1 MSKLLTGK
9 DLKVGKRYAILGNY
23 VPFDVGGCELNMD
36 MFVVERFD
44 SSGYLLA
51 SDVSYEGSKG
61 TWCLFDVKET
71 PLTFIEVVGEDAV
84 DTAHKQEE
92 NDVQEK
98 HLVAVYQN
106 EFKATNMTYTGKSV
120 DEIVS
125 AMEDAGDDFRDF
137 VIYDL
142 TGLESK
148 KIKLGLE

>member
-9 DLKVGKRYAILGNY
+9 DLKVGKRYAVVGKY
-23 VPFDVGGCELNMD
+23 TSDDVGGCELNMD
-36 MFVVERFD
+36 TFVVERFD
-44 SSGYLLA
+44 GSGDLYA
-51 SDVSYEGSKG
+51 SDVSYDGSNG
-61 TWCLFDVKET
+61 TWCLFYPRET
-71 PLTFIEVVGEDAV
+71 SLTFIEVVDGEEHNNEKKD
-84 DTAHKQEE
+84 E
-92 NDVQEK
+92 NIVQEK

-106 EFKATNMTYTGKSV
+106 EFKATNMTYAGKSV

>member
-23 VPFDVGGCELNMD
+23 VPFDVGGCKLNMNT
-36 MFVVERFD
+36 FVVEEIGED
-44 SSGYLLA
+44 GGLQG
-51 SDVSYEGSKG
+51 SDVYFYGSAG
-61 TWCLFDVKET
+61 TWCLFNINET
-71 PLTFIEVVGEDAV
+71 PLTFIEVVAGEEH
-84 DTAHKQEE
+84 TAKKQEE
-92 NDVQEK
+92 NDVKEK
-98 HLVAVYQN
+98 QLVAVYQN
-106 EFKATNMTYTGKSV
+106 EFKATNMTYAGKSV

-142 TGLESK
+142 TGLNSK